1 MTRAVM
7 TLADVRGLSP
17 AQAAARWMACDDL
30 DQSPEREQHQQWLE
44 ASPDNQAAW
53 DAVQEMWGVFDD
65 AEDNDLIAAMG
76 RAARQAKPEPVRSFW
91 PQAIAASIAVVAV
104 SATLLVGV
112 QGGWFSPAGKSREVA
127 SNTVSSDP
135 LRTVGTADYVTG
147 RGQKTIVD
155 LADGTRVTLDADS
168 AVDVTFSDTRR
179 DVRLLKGR
187 AFFDVAHDP
196 AHPFAVQADNRV
208 VTALGTQFDVRLTP
222 GALRVVLAQGS
233 VSVAAVAGSANAPL
247 VKLRPGRGFRGPW
260 RRSRQG
266 LADRS
271 RRRPGLEAGRRGV
284 RERAARRSRGQ
295 AQPLYARPD
304 RHQGSQ
310 DRGHADHGSVSHRR
324 RRPLWPQRVPG
335 PAGQAGGAGRQHLR
349 AGRGQALI
357 SVKVLV
363 DSRFAKRLSTFASMN
378 VF

>member
-44 ASPDNQAAW
+44 ASPDNQTAW

-91 PQAIAASIAVVAV
+91 PRAIAASIAVVAV
-104 SATLLVGV
+104 SATLLVGA

-127 SNTVSSDP
+127 SNTVSIDP
-135 LRTVGTADYVTG
+135 LRTIGTADYVTG
-147 RGQKTIVD
+147 RGQKTIID

-168 AVDVTFSDTRR
+168 AVDVAFSDARR

-196 AHPFAVQADNRV
+196 AHPFAVRADTRV
-208 VTALGTQFDVRLTP
+208 VTALGTRFDVRLTP
-222 GALRVVLAQGS
+222 GAVRVVLAQGS
-233 VSVAAVAGSANAPL
+233 VSVASAASSAGASL
-247 VKLRPGRGFRGPW
+247 VKLRPGEAFAAHG
-260 RRSRQG
+260 
-266 LADRS
+266 A
-271 RRRPGLEAGRRGV
+271 EAGKVSLIDLDDALAWKQDVVEFENEPLASAVAKLNRYTRAQIVIKDPKIAAMRITGLFRTGDIV
-284 RERAARRSRGQ
+284 RFGRNVSQVLPVKLVARD
-295 AQPLYARPD
+295 ANTYE
-304 RHQGSQ
+304 
-310 DRGHADHGSVSHRR
+310 
-324 RRPLWPQRVPG
+324 
-335 PAGQAGGAGRQHLR
+335 
-349 AGRGQALI
+349 
-357 SVKVLV
+357 LV
-363 DSRFAKRLSTFASMN
+363 AAKR
-378 VF
+378 